1 MLNSFE
7 ILLLFREKA
16 AVYNFCPSF
25 KDLHAIVQ
33 TVISCRIVRSMLYF
47 FREREDDLSATTL
60 PFFSIFM
67 HMNRKRGL
75 MNSYQIKSQ
84 ENGLLVSGLRDFS
97 LPQILDCGQCFRWTP
112 VDGDE
117 THWQGFAMGR
127 KLSIEQQGENCFFF
141 SPCSIEEFKQIWTPY
156 FDLDCDYTAIK
167 RALCCDPIMR
177 EATGYAPGIRVL
189 KQDGW
194 ETLCTF
200 IISQNNN
207 IKRIRGIVERFCQLF
222 GEERN
227 GGFDF
232 PTPQRLASA
241 TLEDLAPLRAGF
253 RAKYLLD
260 AAQKVASAEV
270 DLSLIPQLPY
280 EEASALLQKIHGV
293 GPKVADCTLLFG
305 FYRLEAFPLDVWM
318 KRAMKTLYPQGLPS
332 EILPYRG
339 IAQQYLFHYS
349 RMHPELFE

>member
-1 MLNSFE
+1 
-7 ILLLFREKA
+7 
-16 AVYNFCPSF
+16 
-25 KDLHAIVQ
+25 
-33 TVISCRIVRSMLYF
+33 
-47 FREREDDLSATTL
+47 
-60 PFFSIFM
+60 
-67 HMNRKRGL
+67 

-141 SPCSIEEFKQIWTPY
+141 SPCSVEEFEQIWTPY
-156 FDLDCDYTAIK
+156 FDLDCDYAAIK
-167 RALCCDPIMR
+167 RTLCCDPIMR

>member
-25 KDLHAIVQ
+25 KDLLAIVQ

-141 SPCSIEEFKQIWTPY
+141 SPCSVEEFEQIWTPY
-156 FDLDCDYTAIK
+156 FDLDCDYSAIK

-232 PTPQRLASA
+232 PTAQRLASA

-260 AAQKVASAEV
+260 AAQKVASA
-270 DLSLIPQLPY
+270 
-280 EEASALLQKIHGV
+280 
-293 GPKVADCTLLFG
+293 
-305 FYRLEAFPLDVWM
+305 
-318 KRAMKTLYPQGLPS
+318 
-332 EILPYRG
+332 
-339 IAQQYLFHYS
+339 
-349 RMHPELFE
+349 

>member
-1 MLNSFE
+1 
-7 ILLLFREKA
+7 
-16 AVYNFCPSF
+16 
-25 KDLHAIVQ
+25 
-33 TVISCRIVRSMLYF
+33 
-47 FREREDDLSATTL
+47 
-60 PFFSIFM
+60 
-67 HMNRKRGL
+67 

-112 VDGDE
+112 VDGNE
-117 THWQGFAMGR
+117 THWQGFAMGH

-141 SPCSIEEFKQIWTPY
+141 SPCSVEEFEQIWTPY
-156 FDLDCDYTAIK
+156 FDLDCDYAAIK

-232 PTPQRLASA
+232 PTAQRLASA
-241 TLEDLAPLRAGF
+241 TPEDLAPLRAGF

-318 KRAMKTLYPQGLPS
+318 KRAMKTLYPHGLPS

>member
-1 MLNSFE
+1 
-7 ILLLFREKA
+7 
-16 AVYNFCPSF
+16 
-25 KDLHAIVQ
+25 
-33 TVISCRIVRSMLYF
+33 
-47 FREREDDLSATTL
+47 
-60 PFFSIFM
+60 
-67 HMNRKRGL
+67 
-75 MNSYQIKSQ
+75 MNSLNIEQYHD
-84 ENGLLVSGLRDFS
+84 GLLVSGLHDVS

-112 VDGDE
+112 VDGNDA
-117 THWQGFAMGR
+117 HWQGFAIGR
-127 KLSIEQQGENCFFF
+127 QISIEQQSEDCFLF
-141 SPCSIEEFKQIWTPY
+141 SPCTPEEFEQIWAPY
-156 FDLDCDYTAIK
+156 FDLDCDYGAIK
-167 RALCCDPIMR
+167 TALCCDPIMQ
-177 EATGYAPGIRVL
+177 EATSYAPGIRVL

-207 IKRIRGIVERFCQLF
+207 IKRIRGIVERFCELF
-222 GEERN
+222 GEATD

-232 PTPQRLASA
+232 PTAERLASA

-260 AAQKVASAEV
+260 AAQKVSSGEV

-293 GPKVADCTLLFG
+293 GPKVADCSLLFG
-305 FYRLEAFPLDVWM
+305 FHRLEAFPLDVWM
-318 KRAMKTLYPQGLPS
+318 KRAMKTLYPQGLPQ

-339 IAQQYLFHYS
+339 IAQQYLFHYA

>member
-1 MLNSFE
+1 
-7 ILLLFREKA
+7 
-16 AVYNFCPSF
+16 
-25 KDLHAIVQ
+25 
-33 TVISCRIVRSMLYF
+33 
-47 FREREDDLSATTL
+47 
-60 PFFSIFM
+60 
-67 HMNRKRGL
+67 

-112 VDGDE
+112 VDGNE
-117 THWQGFAMGR
+117 THWQGFAMGH

-141 SPCSIEEFKQIWTPY
+141 SPCSVEEFEQIWTPY
-156 FDLDCDYTAIK
+156 FDLDCDYAAIK

-232 PTPQRLASA
+232 PTAQRLASA
-241 TLEDLAPLRAGF
+241 TPEDLAPLRAGF

-280 EEASALLQKIHGV
+280 EKASALLQKIHGV

-332 EILPYRG
+332 EILLYRG

>member
-1 MLNSFE
+1 
-7 ILLLFREKA
+7 
-16 AVYNFCPSF
+16 
-25 KDLHAIVQ
+25 
-33 TVISCRIVRSMLYF
+33 
-47 FREREDDLSATTL
+47 
-60 PFFSIFM
+60 
-67 HMNRKRGL
+67 

-112 VDGDE
+112 VDGNE
-117 THWQGFAMGR
+117 THWQGFAMGH

-141 SPCSIEEFKQIWTPY
+141 SPCSVEEFEQIWTPY
-156 FDLDCDYTAIK
+156 FDLDCDYAAIK

-232 PTPQRLASA
+232 PTAQRLASA
-241 TLEDLAPLRAGF
+241 TPEDLAPLRAGF

-280 EEASALLQKIHGV
+280 EKASALLQKIHGV

>member
-1 MLNSFE
+1 
-7 ILLLFREKA
+7 
-16 AVYNFCPSF
+16 
-25 KDLHAIVQ
+25 
-33 TVISCRIVRSMLYF
+33 
-47 FREREDDLSATTL
+47 
-60 PFFSIFM
+60 
-67 HMNRKRGL
+67 

-112 VDGDE
+112 VDGNE
-117 THWQGFAMGR
+117 THWQGFAMGH

-141 SPCSIEEFKQIWTPY
+141 SPCSVEEFEQIWTPY
-156 FDLDCDYTAIK
+156 FDLDCDYAAIK

-177 EATGYAPGIRVL
+177 DATGYAPGIRVL

-232 PTPQRLASA
+232 PTAQRLASA
-241 TLEDLAPLRAGF
+241 TPEDLAPLRAGF

-280 EEASALLQKIHGV
+280 EKASALLQKIHGV

>member
-1 MLNSFE
+1 
-7 ILLLFREKA
+7 
-16 AVYNFCPSF
+16 
-25 KDLHAIVQ
+25 
-33 TVISCRIVRSMLYF
+33 
-47 FREREDDLSATTL
+47 
-60 PFFSIFM
+60 
-67 HMNRKRGL
+67 

-112 VDGDE
+112 VDGNE
-117 THWQGFAMGR
+117 THWQGFAMGH

-141 SPCSIEEFKQIWTPY
+141 SPCSVEEFEQIWTPY
-156 FDLDCDYTAIK
+156 FDLDCDYAAIK
-167 RALCCDPIMR
+167 RALCCDPIMQ

-280 EEASALLQKIHGV
+280 EKASALLQKIHGV

>member
-7 ILLLFREKA
+7 NLLLFREKA

-25 KDLHAIVQ
+25 KDLHAIVL

-112 VDGDE
+112 VDGNE
-117 THWQGFAMGR
+117 THWQGFAMGH

-141 SPCSIEEFKQIWTPY
+141 SPCSVEEFEQIWTPY
-156 FDLDCDYTAIK
+156 FDLDCDYAAIK

-232 PTPQRLASA
+232 PTAQRLASA
-241 TLEDLAPLRAGF
+241 TPEDLAPLRAGF

-280 EEASALLQKIHGV
+280 EKASALLQKIHGV